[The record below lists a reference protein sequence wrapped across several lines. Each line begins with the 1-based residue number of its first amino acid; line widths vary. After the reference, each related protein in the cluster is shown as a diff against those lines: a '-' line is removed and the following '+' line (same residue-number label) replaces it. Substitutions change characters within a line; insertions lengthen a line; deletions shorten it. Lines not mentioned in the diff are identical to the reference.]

1 MGKKEKRRLRA
12 RQNKEMKELE
22 TKLQNFDIVAVTS
35 EKEEENSTNVYAP
48 TTLQI
53 DQSSQFHEID
63 PIIQSEN
70 TSQSAESK
78 LMKDDLEKTSYI
90 DSSQSADLMMEN

>member
-1 MGKKEKRRLRA
+1 MRKKEKRLWA
-12 RQNKEMKELE
+12 RRVQEMKELNS
-22 TKLQNFDIVAVTS
+22 KVQNCEIVAVTP
-35 EKEEENSTNVYAP
+35 EKEEENSTNVLAP
-48 TTLQI
+48 TTLQS

-78 LMKDDLEKTSYI
+78 LMKDDFEKTSYI